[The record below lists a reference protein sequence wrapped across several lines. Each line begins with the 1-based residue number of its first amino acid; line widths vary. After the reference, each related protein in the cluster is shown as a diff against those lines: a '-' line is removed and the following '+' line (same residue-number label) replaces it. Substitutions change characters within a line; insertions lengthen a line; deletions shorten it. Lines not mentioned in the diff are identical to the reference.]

1 MRLSKVT
8 VIMMALGL
16 MLIYGCGSSDVLDET
31 GQRYTATIA
40 IQDLDEETLTV
51 DAFRSSCDGEPE
63 PYGPV
68 SAAVTFTVND
78 TAAAGITLTNYVI
91 EYIPLPSEDGVSGLV
106 MPPALDGPLV
116 GGNLGIDILPGESA
130 SFDIECMSTDTKE
143 EYRFKLGWIIC
154 AEDPSGTCQLEIAAI
169 QTQIDD
175 TETAIDATIAAINA
189 PPADEAALDFLL
201 ALLDTQN
208 EQLNTLWVDYWDQYY
223 EYLEPTPELDESRYK
238 IRITF
243 HFEDA
248 TGNDR
253 TISRE
258 ATVWLGN
265 YNKC

>member
-16 MLIYGCGSSDVLDET
+16 MLIYGCGSSDLLDET

-91 EYIPLPSEDGVSGLV
+91 EYIPLPSEDGVSGIV
-106 MPPALDGPLV
+106 MPPTLDSPLV
-116 GGNLGIDILPGESA
+116 GGNLGIDILPGESED
-130 SFDIECMSTDTKE
+130 FEITCMSTDTKE
-143 EYRFKLGWIIC
+143 EYRVKLGWILC
-154 AEDPSGTCQLEIAAI
+154 PDDPSLVCQADLADIEAAI
-169 QTQIDD
+169 TTMEAAIIVTLTNLANATTQAEVDLYTD
-175 TETAIDATIAAINA
+175 LYNSQTETLNSLEAEYYTLYYSYV
-189 PPADEAALDFLL
+189 PPYPD
-201 ALLDTQN
+201 
-208 EQLNTLWVDYWDQYY
+208 
-223 EYLEPTPELDESRYK
+223 LDEGRYR

-265 YNKC
+265 YDNC

>member
-8 VIMMALGL
+8 VIMMVLGL
-16 MLIYGCGSSDVLDET
+16 MLIYGCGSSDLLDET

-40 IQDLDEETLTV
+40 IQDLDKETLTV

-78 TAAAGITLTNYVI
+78 TEAAGITLTNYVI
-91 EYIPLPSEDGVSGLV
+91 EYTPLPSEDGVSGIV
-106 MPPALDGPLV
+106 MPPTLDSPLY

-130 SFDIECMSTDTKE
+130 SFDITCMSTDTKE
-143 EYRFKLGWIIC
+143 EYRVKLGWILC
-154 AEDPSGTCQLEIAAI
+154 SDDVTCNADLTTLDAAI
-169 QTQIDD
+169 TSMENAIIATLANLASAATQAEVELYTDLYNSQT
-175 TETAIDATIAAINA
+175 
-189 PPADEAALDFLL
+189 EALNLL
-201 ALLDTQN
+201 EA
-208 EQLNTLWVDYWDQYY
+208 QYY
-223 EYLEPTPELDESRYK
+223 TLYYSYVPPYPDLDEGRYR

-265 YNKC
+265 YDNC